1 MDSTVSPQ
9 VHCHRLVPGPHRKK
23 IPHMNRLLLA
33 VVAVAL
39 CSDPVVAQGTA
50 PGAVVGTVAYRQ
62 RMALPPDAVVEVQ
75 LQDTTRADAAARTIG
90 HATIPTRGA
99 QVPIPFR
106 IEYDPASI
114 DPAHS
119 YSVRA
124 NITVGGRLLYSS
136 PTMYPVLTRGAGNEA
151 AIEVY
156 MILPADAESALGAKP
171 AASLEGT
178 FWRLVAIGDT
188 PAIAMPAAREASF
201 TLHSGDHRL
210 SGSGGCNRLLGT
222 FETGADT
229 LRIIPSGTT
238 MMACAEE
245 LMNQEND
252 FVAALKMTTNYR
264 LTGDTLELRSG
275 DRVLARFMA
284 QNNR

>member
-1 MDSTVSPQ
+1 
-9 VHCHRLVPGPHRKK
+9 
-23 IPHMNRLLLA
+23 MNRLLLA
-33 VVAVAL
+33 VVFVAL
-39 CSDPVVAQGTA
+39 GIDPIVAQGAT

-90 HATIPTRGA
+90 QATIPTRGA

-106 IEYDPASI
+106 IEFDPASI
-114 DPAHS
+114 DPTHS

-136 PTMYPVLTRGAGNEA
+136 PTMYPVLTRGAGSEA

-156 MILPADAESALGAKP
+156 MILPADAASASGARP

-178 FWRLVAIGDT
+178 FWKLVAIGDT
-188 PAIAMPAAREASF
+188 PAIALPAAREAGL
-201 TLHSGDHRL
+201 TLHPGDHRL
-210 SGSGGCNRLLGT
+210 SGSGGCNRLMGT
-222 FETGADT
+222 YEMGADRLT
-229 LRIIPSGTT
+229 LVPGGTS
-238 MMACAEE
+238 MMMCPEE
-245 LMNQEND
+245 AMQQEGE
-252 FVAALKMTTNYR
+252 FVSVLKMTTHYR
-264 LTGDTLELRSG
+264 IAGDTLELRNG

>member
-1 MDSTVSPQ
+1 
-9 VHCHRLVPGPHRKK
+9 
-23 IPHMNRLLLA
+23 MNRSLLLA

-39 CSDPVVAQGTA
+39 SIDPAVAQGPA
-50 PGAVVGTVAYRQ
+50 PGAVVGTVTYRQ
-62 RMALPPDAVVEVQ
+62 RVALPPDAVVEVR
-75 LQDTTRADAAARTIG
+75 LQDTTRADAAAQTIG
-90 HATIPTRGA
+90 HATIPTHGA

-106 IEYDPASI
+106 IDYDRAAI
-114 DPAHS
+114 DPSHS

-124 NITVGGRLLYSS
+124 TITVGGRLLFSS
-136 PTMYPVLTRGAGNEA
+136 PTMYPVLTRGAGNEV
-151 AIEVY
+151 AIDVY
-156 MILPADAESALGAKP
+156 MILPADAAAGPGVKP
-171 AASLEGT
+171 AAALEGT
-178 FWRLVAIGDT
+178 FWKLVAIGAT

-222 FETGADT
+222 YETGGGA
-229 LRIIPSGTT
+229 LRIVPSGTT

-245 LMNQEND
+245 LMHQEND

-264 LTGDTLELRSG
+264 LVGDTLELRSG
-275 DRVLARFMA
+275 DRVVARFLA

>member
-1 MDSTVSPQ
+1 
-9 VHCHRLVPGPHRKK
+9 
-23 IPHMNRLLLA
+23 MNRFLLLA
-33 VVAVAL
+33 LVVGAL
-39 CSDPVVAQGTA
+39 GIDTVVAQGPA
-50 PGAVVGTVAYRQ
+50 PGAIVGTVAYRQ
-62 RMALPPDAVVEVQ
+62 RVALPPDAVVEVR
-75 LQDTTRADAAARTIG
+75 LQDTTRADAAARTIAQ
-90 HATIPTRGA
+90 ATIPTHGA

-106 IEYDPASI
+106 IEYDPAAI
-114 DPAHS
+114 DPSHS

-124 NITVGGRLLYSS
+124 SINVSGRLLFSS
-136 PTMYPVLTRGAGNEA
+136 ATMYPVLTRGAGNEA

-156 MILPADAESALGAKP
+156 MILPTDAAAGPGAKP

-178 FWRLVAIGDT
+178 FWKLVALGNT
-188 PAIAMPAAREASF
+188 PAIAMPTAREASF

-222 FETGADT
+222 YETSAGT
-229 LRIIPSGTT
+229 LTIIPSGTT

-245 LMNQEND
+245 LMHQEND
-252 FVAALKMTTNYR
+252 FVSALKMTTNYKVI
-264 LTGDTLELRSG
+264 GDTLELRSG